1 MSDQALMNFPTIKMG
16 PGLSERSHTAN
27 EFIYLDE
34 IKQGIDGYIS
44 FIRNIKGLSKSNIFT
59 II

>member
-1 MSDQALMNFPTIKMG
+1 MG